1 MKKAPKDCCSASGRR
16 LMRAAERSAEAA
28 SILLRENITE
38 SFGINREA
46 LVAILRAS
54 IEALYYDAQGKLRDR
69 PLREPLEDVFAL
81 QTVPQMRY
89 AVTSLA
95 ERIGPSRRFFM
106 VTPDPAAPQLSL
118 SPVAERDAE
127 GVRELK
133 GRSEEHTSE
142 LQSLM
147 RISYAVFCL

>member
-1 MKKAPKDCCSASGRR
+1 MRISDWSSDVCSSD
-16 LMRAAERSAEAA
+16 L
-28 SILLRENITE
+28 
-38 SFGINREA
+38 
-46 LVAILRAS
+46 
-54 IEALYYDAQGKLRDR
+54 
-69 PLREPLEDVFAL
+69 PLRKPLEDVFAL
-81 QTVPQMRY
+81 QTVPQMRD

-133 GRSEEHTSE
+133 GLYFGELALLEDVARDSPRSPRSDERRVGKEGVCRCRSRGTRYH
-142 LQSLM
+142 
-147 RISYAVFCL
+147 

>member
-1 MKKAPKDCCSASGRR
+1 
-16 LMRAAERSAEAA
+16 MR
-28 SILLRENITE
+28 
-38 SFGINREA
+38 
-46 LVAILRAS
+46 
-54 IEALYYDAQGKLRDR
+54 D
-69 PLREPLEDVFAL
+69 
-81 QTVPQMRY
+81 

-133 GRSEEHTSE
+133 GLYFGELALLEDVARDSPRSLTRIMGGVTQARVADLRHALAGYFCVPESQLDVRSEEHTSE

-147 RISYAVFCL
+147 RISYAVFCLKKKIANI

>member
-1 MKKAPKDCCSASGRR
+1 MMLYYITVFFFLMIRR
-16 LMRAAERSAEAA
+16 PPRSTRTDT
-28 SILLRENITE
+28 LFPYTT
-38 SFGINREA
+38 
-46 LVAILRAS
+46 
-54 IEALYYDAQGKLRDR
+54 LYYDAQGKLRDR

-81 QTVPQMRY
+81 QTVPQMRD

-127 GVRELK
+127 GVRDLTGLSFGELALLEDVA
-133 GRSEEHTSE
+133 RDIP
-142 LQSLM
+142 QSLT
-147 RISYAVFCL
+147 S

>member
-1 MKKAPKDCCSASGRR
+1 M
-16 LMRAAERSAEAA
+16 M
-28 SILLRENITE
+28 
-38 SFGINREA
+38 
-46 LVAILRAS
+46 
-54 IEALYYDAQGKLRDR
+54 LYYITVFFFLMIRRPPRSTRTDTLFPYTTLFRSAQGKLRDR
-69 PLREPLEDVFAL
+69 PLREPLDDVFAL
-81 QTVPQMRY
+81 QTVPQMRD

-133 GRSEEHTSE
+133 GLYFGELALLEDVARDSPRS
-142 LQSLM
+142 LP
-147 RISYAVFCL
+147 RIMGGEIGRAHVCTP

>member
-1 MKKAPKDCCSASGRR
+1 
-16 LMRAAERSAEAA
+16 MR
-28 SILLRENITE
+28 
-38 SFGINREA
+38 
-46 LVAILRAS
+46 
-54 IEALYYDAQGKLRDR
+54 D
-69 PLREPLEDVFAL
+69 
-81 QTVPQMRY
+81 

-133 GRSEEHTSE
+133 GLYFGELALLEDVARDSPRSLTR
-142 LQSLM
+142 LM
-147 RISYAVFCL
+147 GGVTQARVADQIGRASCRERVCQYG